1 MANQNETRVLSR
13 RGARTLT
20 AEEVNIVIGAV
31 HVPTQSVCTFDV
43 RIAGPDNDTEG
54 C

>member
-1 MANQNETRVLSR
+1 MLNQESNRVLSR
-13 RGARTLT
+13 RGARTLN
-20 AEEVNIVIGAV
+20 AEEVNSVIGSG
-31 HVPTQSVCTFDV
+31 HVPTQSVCTFDA